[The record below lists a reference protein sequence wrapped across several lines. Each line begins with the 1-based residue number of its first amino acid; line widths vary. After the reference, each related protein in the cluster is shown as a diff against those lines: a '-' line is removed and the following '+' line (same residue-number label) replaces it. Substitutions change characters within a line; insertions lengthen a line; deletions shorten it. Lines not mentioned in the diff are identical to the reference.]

1 MTYPGTALPYGMRDV
16 KLTEY
21 SDASGSILGSTTVDL
36 PNMQTL
42 SFSEAEEYTEL
53 RGDDRVIAIR
63 GQGALVEWE
72 LEAGGIDFRAW
83 EILTGGNVILSGVAP
98 NRKWTLRKRATDA
111 RPYFRA
117 EGRAISDSGGDVHA
131 IIYRARANDT
141 VEGEF
146 ADGEFFITSASG
158 QGLPMLDEAF
168 DLLYDLVVNETA
180 VAIPGTTPDPN
191 PTLQGAPSALTS
203 AAGTPTAAT
212 MVNLTWVA
220 ATGVVPTAS
229 EYLIQHRTAFGEWTD
244 STKAVSPAPT
254 TTTATVTGLVTLTL
268 YQFRVRAVTSANGPS
283 DWAVDVAGQTT
294 A

>member
-1 MTYPGTALPYGMRDV
+1 MTAPMTSLPYGMRDV
-16 KLTEY
+16 KLTRY
-21 SDASGSILGSTTVDL
+21 TDASGSILATTSIDL

-83 EILTGGNVILSGVAP
+83 EILTGGTVSLSGVTP

-131 IIYRARANDT
+131 VIYRARANDT
-141 VEGEF
+141 VEGQF

-168 DLLYDLVVNETA
+168 DLLYDLVINETA
-180 VAIPGTTPDPN
+180 TAIVTTPVTAN
-191 PTLQGAPSALTS
+191 PTLQGAPSTLTS
-203 AAGTPTAAT
+203 TTGTPTAAT
-212 MVNLTWVA
+212 MVNLSWVA
-220 ATGVVPTAS
+220 ATSVVPTAD
-229 EYLIQHRTAFGEWTD
+229 EYFIQHRTAFSEWTD
-244 STKAVSPAPT
+244 SVKGASPAPT
-254 TTTATVTGLVTLTL
+254 TTTATVTGLVTATL